1 MRHILKCK
9 GCGKFTMAE
18 TCPSCGGDAVNPKPP
33 KFSIEDK
40 VGKYRR
46 EAKREQLIKEGLL

>member
-1 MRHILKCK
+1 M
-9 GCGKFTMAE
+9 FTMAE
-18 TCPSCGGDAVNPKPP
+18 TCPSCGGEAVNPKPP